1 MLFILIKMQN
11 FQDTGGFVHFFLFF
25 LRQQVCINKQRS
37 LEILQIQL
45 PLLIYI

>member
-11 FQDTGGFVHFFLFF
+11 FQDTGGFFSFF